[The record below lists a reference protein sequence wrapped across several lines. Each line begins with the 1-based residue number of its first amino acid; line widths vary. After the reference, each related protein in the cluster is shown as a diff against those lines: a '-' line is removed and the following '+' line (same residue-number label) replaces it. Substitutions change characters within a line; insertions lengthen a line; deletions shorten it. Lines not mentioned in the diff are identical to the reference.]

1 MAATKI
7 AKDQAK
13 QSRSGHP
20 GPADHESYLRGVKP
34 SLDNG
39 LHPTPHRTRLWQLP
53 VIPGAWMTLALGSGR
68 RVGGAPFAT
77 AALAANPG
85 RCPAAELKAC
95 ARRRVP
101 PTSEVLS

>member
-1 MAATKI
+1 MAGTKI

-20 GPADHESYLRGVKP
+20 GPADHDSYLRGVKP

-39 LHPTPHRTRLWQLP
+39 LHPTPHRTRHWQLP
-53 VIPGAWMTLALGSGR
+53 VISGGWMTLGLGSGR

-77 AALAANPG
+77 AALAAN

-95 ARRRVP
+95 ARRRVS
-101 PTSEVLS
+101 PTSEVSS